1 MNATDYP
8 ARLPP
13 SSPARIVAL
22 GHASLMHGFALLA
35 ATTDALAPVTH
46 VADVAREKD
55 VVWLSLV
62 TAIVALL
69 FSAWLVRQM
78 MAQSVASITA
88 INALAQE
95 LLEARLHQ
103 FLAVKPD
110 KEGLPKGNWYPLRP
124 WWAA

>member
-1 MNATDYP
+1 MKRHE
-8 ARLPP
+8 RLRRL
-13 SSPARIVAL
+13 SSVAIAL
-22 GHASLMHGFALLA
+22 WVIHGLALFA
-35 ATTDALAPVTH
+35 ATTDALQPVVH
-46 VADVAREKD
+46 AADVAREKD

-95 LLEARLHQ
+95 LRTRPCFLHDSGPDRHRPHH
-103 FLAVKPD
+103 KP
-110 KEGLPKGNWYPLRP
+110 
-124 WWAA
+124 